1 MPLMSLTVL
10 GVVIV
15 VAVVLLVLLRPA
27 KRSGRKGVPSSLP
40 VKAKK
45 YFFSQAERQFYETL
59 KQALPPGLVAFP
71 NVRLQDVFYISAKG
85 EERRGVYGRFQDKHI
100 DFLVVSVRDYRPVL
114 GIELDGSSHDRAEQ
128 QYRDAV
134 KETVFRSAGLPLLR
148 FRNEEK
154 LDARALRVAL
164 GAYL

>member
-1 MPLMSLTVL
+1 MSLTVL
-10 GVVIV
+10 GIVIALA
-15 VAVVLLVLLRPA
+15 VALLVLLRPR
-27 KRSGRKGVPSSLP
+27 KRGGRKQVPNSLP
-40 VKAKK
+40 VKAKR

-59 KQALPPGLVAFP
+59 KGALPPGLVAFP
-71 NVRLQDVFYISAKG
+71 NVRLQDVFYISARG
-85 EERRGVYGRFQDKHI
+85 EERRGVYARFQDKHI
-100 DFLVVSVRDYRPVL
+100 DFLVVSVQDYRPVL

-154 LDARALRVAL
+154 LDVRALRVAL
-164 GAYL
+164 GTYL